1 MVELQLPK
9 LTARVRFPSPA
20 RMARPPDGVEAAFVM
35 RARCRD
41 SGGGAPGEE
50 RAGRDDG
57 SRHPLHAK
65 AARRSRSGLSHERAP
80 GLGRRNVHRGT
91 RWPYRRLPSPAP
103 YEGRPTTSRR
113 PSSCERGGGTREGGW
128 AREERT
134 AARLPGPA
142 ATHLLRG
149 GTLGA
154 APSRRGCGPRGRR
167 SSHTQAATTTAT
179 TTATTSTARVCWSHG
194 GSPSVAPVA
203 APVPAVGQPVVV
215 TMGRA

>member
-1 MVELQLPK
+1 
-9 LTARVRFPSPA
+9 SH
-20 RMARPPDGVEAAFVM
+20 D
-35 RARCRD
+35 
-41 SGGGAPGEE
+41 
-50 RAGRDDG
+50 
-57 SRHPLHAK
+57 K
-65 AARRSRSGLSHERAP
+65 AARRSRGGLRHASAVP
-80 GLGRRNVHRGT
+80 GLGRRSARRGT
-91 RWPYRRLPSPAP
+91 SRSRRRLPSPAP
-103 YEGRPTTSRR
+103 CEGRPTTSER

-154 APSRRGCGPRGRR
+154 ASSRRGRGPRGLL

-194 GSPSVAPVA
+194 GSP
-203 APVPAVGQPVVV
+203 
-215 TMGRA
+215 